1 MLREGNVFASVCL
14 LTEEMDA
21 WSHVLGE
28 GKVCQ
33 RGGGGG
39 YVYPSPK
46 TWDLGYPTPR
56 PYLVPTTT
64 VGQRAVRIL
73 LDCFLVHAFIH
84 FIAHQREAFTLSQ
97 YLLNTSATA
106 IKN

>member
-1 MLREGNVFASVCL
+1 MPGPMS
-14 LTEEMDA
+14 
-21 WSHVLGE
+21 GG
-28 GKVCQ
+28 GKVYQ

-39 YVYPSPK
+39 YVYPSPQ

-56 PYLVPTTT
+56 PYLVPTTTTCT